1 MSRGLFVP
9 TALYGKDVLT
19 DATAI
24 YFEQLF
30 IKGFVNEFKCRDTIY
45 AWDLGNECNCAG
57 VVNNSF
63 EAASWT
69 ATISNAIRAADSTRP
84 VISGM
89 HGLTIDGNWTI
100 DTQAQFTDMLTT
112 HPYTVNMVERELGL
126 IDNTNTPKP
135 TLCEMKKFAE
145 FLANNDIKLP
155 AAQEQG
161 VCLLTKGQDHWA
173 IAYMTYILSRQC
185 GLNFKFADAFSG
197 KLPESNLYLMPS
209 VNGIAVMHKETFD
222 ELKQRIF
229 DGADLYMSLGSAHL
243 EGFEN
248 LVGLKVID
256 SYICGQGNKAIIDDK
271 EIPIYRSTVRK
282 YEPTTAEVIANDKN
296 GNPFIT
302 VNKYGKGRVFFV
314 DSPIEAC
321 LVGNHNAVHENTEKI
336 YQTIF
341 KDHIDALPAKVAD
354 NDIAV
359 TYHPEKD
366 GGYIVAINH
375 SAKEKALNISLCNN
389 LKIEKVIYGDIE
401 IIKPYDACILK
412 IK

>member
-1 MSRGLFVP
+1 M
-9 TALYGKDVLT
+9 T